1 MNNSERIKRD
11 IYDLYEIFYS
21 IGKSD
26 YESLLVDKI

>member
-11 IYDLYEIFYS
+11 IYYLYEIFYS

-26 YESLLVDKI
+26 YESLWC